1 MKKAN
6 LKLSPNAWLFFI
18 EKVTLDGV
26 VIRDTAFTAVAVMPG
41 LLLLKPFKRLRSSN
55 TIKTT

>member
-26 VIRDTAFTAVAVMPG
+26 VIRDTAFTAVAVMPS